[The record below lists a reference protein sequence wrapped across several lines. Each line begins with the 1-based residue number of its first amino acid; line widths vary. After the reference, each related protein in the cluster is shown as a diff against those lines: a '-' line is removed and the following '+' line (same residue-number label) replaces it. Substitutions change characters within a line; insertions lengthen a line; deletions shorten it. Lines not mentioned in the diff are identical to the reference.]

1 LEIEMAVHV
10 VLLAVPAAAAAGGG
24 FLQAFLQYSF
34 LVWPF
39 NLVLPLAR
47 HLPRVCVA
55 LRGAAEFLAGEMRMF
70 LSGRRRVQLPQ
81 LSGYGRSSSLSP
93 GERRSRE
100 ELVAY
105 TMVALVGISY

>member
-1 LEIEMAVHV
+1 MAVHV
-10 VLLAVPAAAAAGGG
+10 VLLAVPAAAAAAAGGG
-24 FLQAFLQYSF
+24 LLQAFLQYSF

-70 LSGRRRVQLPQ
+70 LSGRRRVLLPE
-81 LSGYGRSSSLSP
+81 LPGYGRSPLSP